1 MIIYKKT
8 FENIKTLNCDF
19 TVEDCYYASDN
30 EVIVADGI
38 TRDPIG
44 SSDLSTYSDDEFI
57 KSYPRPSG
65 GEIAAKT
72 IVDTFKNSK
81 GALKE
86 RLIEGNNKL
95 KEINKK
101 YIKECDYLKND
112 YYGTVA
118 SCIKIE
124 RNILHYAYICDCG
137 VIIYDK
143 LGKVKFKTP
152 DDKELYSDPYINKIG
167 IPWHLKEARVIVRR
181 DYRNNLNNI
190 KNGKCISYGALTG
203 ETAAIDF
210 IKTGEVTLEK
220 GDTVIVYSD
229 GMVNF
234 LLEKEFIKL
243 VLNFDKE
250 KFENYLNKT
259 SYESYDK
266 YGKKTLV
273 ILK

>member
-1 MIIYKKT
+1 M
-8 FENIKTLNCDF
+8 
-19 TVEDCYYASDN
+19 
-30 EVIVADGI
+30 
-38 TRDPIG
+38 
-44 SSDLSTYSDDEFI
+44 
-57 KSYPRPSG
+57 
-65 GEIAAKT
+65 
-72 IVDTFKNSK
+72 
-81 GALKE
+81 
-86 RLIEGNNKL
+86 
-95 KEINKK
+95 
-101 YIKECDYLKND
+101 
-112 YYGTVA
+112 
-118 SCIKIE
+118 
-124 RNILHYAYICDCG
+124 
-137 VIIYDK
+137 
-143 LGKVKFKTP
+143 KFKTP

-250 KFENYLNKT
+250 RFENYLNKT

-266 YGKKTLV
+266 YGKEKTLV